1 MLIMIDNANL
11 MNEYFG
17 SVCVEI
23 EANSLVLYKCMLLV
37 SNRRI
42 YLLDDNLYP
51 LQLSDNTLIT

>member
-1 MLIMIDNANL
+1 MLIMIENANL

-23 EANSLVLYKCMLLV
+23 EANSFILHNCMLLV